1 MNRRLLVVSILLAT
15 LSSSASAGTSRLPST
30 LNVGKQKLVLN
41 GQGKREKYFL
51 NLYEA
56 GLYLGKPNRQAK
68 AVVESNELMVM
79 RIVIT
84 SKFVSQEKLVESLQE
99 GLNQSTKGK
108 LKPIQA
114 EAEQF
119 RKCFSGKIV
128 RGDVFDLVYVPKR
141 GVIVLKNGKRQGA
154 VAGMPFK
161 KALFGIWLGE
171 RPVDVALRKSLL
183 GTPTEAQR
191 R

>member
-1 MNRRLLVVSILLAT
+1 MYRRLLLASILLAA
-15 LSSSASAGTSRLPST
+15 LPSSAFAQGSKLPPT

-41 GQGKREKYFL
+41 GHGSREKYFL
-51 NLYEA
+51 DLYAA
-56 GLYLGKPNRQAK
+56 GLYLAKPNRQAK
-68 AVVESNELMVM
+68 AVVISDELMVI

-99 GLNQSTKGK
+99 GLNQSTKNK
-108 LKPIQA
+108 LKPIQT

-119 RKCFSGKIV
+119 RRCFSGEIV
-128 RGDVFDLVYVPKR
+128 HGDVFDLVYVPKR
-141 GVIVLKNGKRQGA
+141 GVIVLKNGKRKGA
-154 VAGMPFK
+154 VAGLPFK

-171 RPVDVALRKSLL
+171 RPVDVALRKALL
-183 GTPTEAQR
+183 GTADAQR